1 MMNYYLIGL
10 GSNIQPERNISRA
23 CKEIANYLDI
33 LNQSAVLINPP
44 CGNTL
49 NFTFHNQILLIHS
62 FQTAA
67 ELKSLFETLEIE
79 LGREPKCP
87 ERKFK
92 DRTIDIDILSQA
104 ETAADALATPL
115 KETYNQQIMRDWQ
128 PSHSNE
134 DEC

>member
-23 CKEIANYLDI
+23 CKEIADYLDI
-33 LNQSAVLINPP
+33 LNQSPVLINPP

-62 FQTAA
+62 LKSAG

-92 DRTIDIDILSQA
+92 DRTIDIDILAQTN
-104 ETAADALATPL
+104 TAQEALMTPL
-115 KETYNQQIMRDWQ
+115 KETYNQKIMHGWPLSSSD
-128 PSHSNE
+128 
-134 DEC
+134 

>member
-23 CKEIANYLDI
+23 CKEIAKYLDI
-33 LNQSAVLINPP
+33 LNQSPVLINPP

-49 NFTFHNQILLIHS
+49 NFTFHNQILLINS
-62 FQTAA
+62 LKTAS
-67 ELKSLFETLEIE
+67 ELKSLFEKIEIE

-92 DRTIDIDILSQA
+92 DRTIDIDILTQTN
-104 ETAADALATPL
+104 TAQEALTTPL
-115 KETYNQQIMRDWQ
+115 KETYNQKIMHDWQ
-128 PSHSNE
+128 PSSSH
-134 DEC
+134 

>member
-23 CKEIANYLDI
+23 YKEIANYLDI

-62 FQTAA
+62 LKTAT
-67 ELKSLFETLEIE
+67 ELKSLFETLEIK

-92 DRTIDIDILSQA
+92 DRTIDIDILSQT
-104 ETAADALATPL
+104 ETAEEALATPL
-115 KETYNQQIMRDWQ
+115 KETYNQKIMQDWQ
-128 PSHSNE
+128 LSSFNE

>member
-23 CKEIANYLDI
+23 CKEIAHYLDI
-33 LNQSAVLINPP
+33 LNQSPVLINPP

-49 NFTFHNQILLIHS
+49 TFTFHNKILLIHS
-62 FQTAA
+62 LKTAA
-67 ELKSLFETLEIE
+67 ELKSLFETIEIE

-92 DRTIDIDILSQA
+92 DRTIDIDILAQTN
-104 ETAADALATPL
+104 TAQEGLATPL
-115 KETYNQQIMRDWQ
+115 KETYNQKIMHDWQ
-128 PSHSNE
+128 LSSYQ
-134 DEC
+134 

>member
-23 CKEIANYLDI
+23 YKEIANYLDI

-62 FQTAA
+62 LKTAT
-67 ELKSLFETLEIE
+67 ELKSLFETLEIK

-92 DRTIDIDILSQA
+92 DRTIDIDILSQT
-104 ETAADALATPL
+104 ETAEEALATPL
-115 KETYNQQIMRDWQ
+115 KETYNQKIMQGWQ
-128 PSHSNE
+128 LSSFNE

>member
-10 GSNIQPERNISRA
+10 GSNIQPEHNISRA
-23 CKEIANYLDI
+23 YKEIANCLNI
-33 LNQSAVLINPP
+33 LHQSAVLINPP

-62 FQTAA
+62 LKTAT
-67 ELKSLFETLEIE
+67 ELKSLFETLEIK

-92 DRTIDIDILSQA
+92 DRTIDIDILAQT
-104 ETAADALATPL
+104 ETAKDALATPL
-115 KETYNQQIMRDWQ
+115 KETYNQQIMREWSLS
-128 PSHSNE
+128 PCNK

>member
-10 GSNIQPERNISRA
+10 GSNIQPERNIFRA
-23 CKEIANYLDI
+23 CKEVANYLDI
-33 LNQSAVLINPP
+33 LNQSPVLINPP
-44 CGNTL
+44 CGSTL

-62 FQTAA
+62 LKTAA

-92 DRTIDIDILSQA
+92 DRTIDIDILVQA
-104 ETAADALATPL
+104 ETAEEALATPM
-115 KETYNQQIMRDWQ
+115 KETYNQQIMREW
-128 PSHSNE
+128 
-134 DEC
+134 

>member
-10 GSNIQPERNISRA
+10 GSNIQPERNISWA
-23 CKEIANYLDI
+23 YKEISHYLDI

-62 FQTAA
+62 LKTAA
-67 ELKSLFETLEIE
+67 ELKSLFETIEIE

-92 DRTIDIDILSQA
+92 DRTIDIDILAQA
-104 ETAADALATPL
+104 ETAEDALATPL
-115 KETYNQQIMRDWQ
+115 KETYNQQILREWPLS
-128 PSHSNE
+128 PSR
-134 DEC
+134 

>member
-1 MMNYYLIGL
+1 MNYYLIGL
-10 GSNIQPERNISRA
+10 GSNIQPERNISWA
-23 CKEIANYLDI
+23 HKEISHYLDI
-33 LNQSAVLINPP
+33 LNQSPVLINPP

-62 FQTAA
+62 LKTAA

-92 DRTIDIDILSQA
+92 DRTIDIDILAQA
-104 ETAADALATPL
+104 ETAEEALSTALT
-115 KETYNQQIMRDWQ
+115 ETYNQKIMQDWQ
-128 PSHSNE
+128 HSSSDENE
-134 DEC
+134 G

>member
-62 FQTAA
+62 LQTAA

>member
-33 LNQSAVLINPP
+33 LNQSPVLINPP

-62 FQTAA
+62 LKSAG

-92 DRTIDIDILSQA
+92 DRTIDIDILAQTN
-104 ETAADALATPL
+104 TAQEALATPL
-115 KETYNQQIMRDWQ
+115 KETYNQKIMHDW
-128 PSHSNE
+128 PLSSS
-134 DEC
+134 D

>member
-23 CKEIANYLDI
+23 YKEIANYLDI
-33 LNQSAVLINPP
+33 LNQSTVLINPP

-62 FQTAA
+62 LKTAT
-67 ELKSLFETLEIE
+67 ELKSLFETLEIK

-92 DRTIDIDILSQA
+92 DRTIDIDILSQT
-104 ETAADALATPL
+104 ETAEEALATPL
-115 KETYNQQIMRDWQ
+115 KETYNQKIMQDWQ
-128 PSHSNE
+128 LSSFNE

>member
-33 LNQSAVLINPP
+33 LNQSPVLINPP

-62 FQTAA
+62 LKSAG

-92 DRTIDIDILSQA
+92 DRTIDIDILAQTN
-104 ETAADALATPL
+104 TAQEALATPL
-115 KETYNQQIMRDWQ
+115 KETYNKKIMHDWLL
-128 PSHSNE
+128 SSS
-134 DEC
+134 D

>member
-10 GSNIQPERNISRA
+10 GSNIQPERNISSA
-23 CKEIANYLDI
+23 CKEITSYLDI

-62 FQTAA
+62 LKTAA
-67 ELKSLFETLEIE
+67 ELKSLFETIEIK

-87 ERKFK
+87 ERKLK
-92 DRTIDIDILSQA
+92 DRTIDIDILAQA
-104 ETAADALATPL
+104 ETADDALATHL

-128 PSHSNE
+128 LSPSH
-134 DEC
+134 